1 MISVVIP
8 TYNEKENITKLI
20 PLMAESLSGYE
31 YEIIVVDDNS
41 PDHTADI
48 AEELSND
55 YPIIVLRR
63 DRKLGLASAILHG
76 FRNGKGN
83 ILGVIDAD
91 LQHPPRYI
99 KEFADAIN
107 NGYDIAIGSRYV
119 EGGRIEGWGKS
130 RYIVS
135 RGAIILSKPLTN
147 IKDPMS
153 GYFFIKRDV
162 VSNISFSSIGYKLLL
177 EILTKGSYD
186 SVIEIPYTFSTRKN
200 GNSKLGKGE
209 YINYLN
215 LLFDLYKFKIKKRL
229 KKR

>member
-48 AEELSND
+48 VEELSND

-76 FRNGKGN
+76 FQNGKGN

-119 EGGRIEGWGKS
+119 EGGRIEGWSKS

-135 RGAIILSKPLTN
+135 RGAIMLSKPLTN

-186 SVIEIPYTFSTRKN
+186 SVIEIPYTFSTRKS

-215 LLFDLYKFKIKKRL
+215 LLFDLYKFKIKKRF